1 MPASLAAANRRD
13 IRKHNQLGAYRA
25 FGNLD
30 VGRVAALGEP
40 SSVVRY
46 AAHEWDTHRSTRRY
60 PHDSVGPRVFVP
72 LAEALQAIREIAVG
86 MELEIQ

>member
-1 MPASLAAANRRD
+1 MAFRSPDFRRWQPACLQVLPLLTGAS

-46 AAHEWDTHRSTRRY
+46 AAHEWDAHQ
-60 PHDSVGPRVFVP
+60 
-72 LAEALQAIREIAVG
+72 AEALQAIREIAAG